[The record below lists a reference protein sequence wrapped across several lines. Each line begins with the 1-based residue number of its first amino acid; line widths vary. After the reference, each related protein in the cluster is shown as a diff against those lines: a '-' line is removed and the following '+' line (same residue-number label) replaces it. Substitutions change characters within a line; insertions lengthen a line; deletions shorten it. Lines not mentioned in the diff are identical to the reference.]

1 MESTEKTDLTTGMV
15 QDQKQE
21 EDGFEVTDIND
32 VKEKLEDVHIG
43 DQDCITIAFP
53 KSFKEGNSK
62 DQSYKLS
69 AGSKAFTKPD
79 EDRPKLSKTGRVFKP
94 KDKPKEE
101 DKSATRLENKGRTF
115 KPKEEVTVIMF

>member
-32 VKEKLEDVHIG
+32 VKEKLENVHIG
-43 DQDCITIAFP
+43 DQDI
-53 KSFKEGNSK
+53 KEGDSK
-62 DQSYKLS
+62 NQSYKLS

-79 EDRPKLSKTGRVFKP
+79 EEKPKLSKTGRVFKP

-115 KPKEEVTVIMF
+115 KPKEEVTVIFF